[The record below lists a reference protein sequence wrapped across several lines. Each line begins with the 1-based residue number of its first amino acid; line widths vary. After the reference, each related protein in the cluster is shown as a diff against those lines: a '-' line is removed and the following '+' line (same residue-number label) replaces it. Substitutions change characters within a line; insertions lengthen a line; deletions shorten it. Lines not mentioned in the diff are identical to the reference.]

1 MDFTKIAHAVEVDHG
16 VKRLSMHYLKQF
28 VTPARERLSP
38 ELCRQI
44 SAALSELG
52 LFTLPTTL
60 PTSESEWVF
69 VLSKT
74 SALGQAVALSSM
86 AFNMTKLRVLPA
98 SVLNISNNFPELAKH
113 LE

>member
-38 ELCRQI
+38 ELCQKI
-44 SAALSELG
+44 SAALSEFG
-52 LFTLPTTL
+52 LLTLPTTL
-60 PTSESEWVF
+60 PTSENEWVF

-74 SALGQAVALSSM
+74 SALGQAVALSSA

-98 SVLNISNNFPELAKH
+98 AILDIPSNFPELTKNLA
-113 LE
+113 